1 MNFEQLFQMA
11 ILAVIALVYW
21 WSFRSFPPGQTADLI
36 DKLADASKHTQTK
49 VDDILVEIARL
60 LNELRQERNQTQDG
74 P

>member
-1 MNFEQLFQMA
+1 MNFEQLFQIL

-36 DKLADASKHTQTK
+36 DKLADASKQTQTK

-60 LNELRQERNQTQDG
+60 LNELRHERGQRQDER
-74 P
+74 